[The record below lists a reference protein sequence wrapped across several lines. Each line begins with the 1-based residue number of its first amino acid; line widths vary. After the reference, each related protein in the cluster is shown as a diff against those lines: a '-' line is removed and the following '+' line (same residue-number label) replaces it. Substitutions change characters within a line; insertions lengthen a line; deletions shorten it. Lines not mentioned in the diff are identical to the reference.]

1 VNRRSD
7 LRVRRFTSVR
17 NGEAQVNEDQ
27 NRPVRAGSPEYYRER
42 ARTMLKLADEAG
54 SEETR
59 VSLVL
64 LAATWEELAKQLE
77 HPGW

>member
-1 VNRRSD
+1 M
-7 LRVRRFTSVR
+7 
-17 NGEAQVNEDQ
+17 
-27 NRPVRAGSPEYYRER
+27 RPGSPEYYRER
-42 ARTMLKLADEAG
+42 ARAMLKLADEAA

-59 VSLVL
+59 VSFVL

>member
-1 VNRRSD
+1 MNIGGVA
-7 LRVRRFTSVR
+7 V
-17 NGEAQVNEDQ
+17 ADQ
-27 NRPVRAGSPEYYRER
+27 ETRPAVTGSPEYYRER

-54 SEETR
+54 TEETR

-64 LAATWEELAKQLE
+64 LAATWEELAKQIE

>member
-1 VNRRSD
+1 MD
-7 LRVRRFTSVR
+7 
-17 NGEAQVNEDQ
+17 EDQ

-77 HPGW
+77 HPARHGSAASRLTAAEGR

>member
-1 VNRRSD
+1 
-7 LRVRRFTSVR
+7 
-17 NGEAQVNEDQ
+17 
-27 NRPVRAGSPEYYRER
+27 
-42 ARTMLKLADEAG
+42 MLKLADEAG

-59 VSLVL
+59 VSFVL